1 MSFQKVS
8 FARLANSENRE
19 SRKTGMCIFGKHN
32 RVNGTL
38 WTAQINQKILCMTF
52 LKELAKSAVQSC
64 EIDKELYEKY
74 DVKRGLRNADFS
86 GVLVGLTNIGD
97 VVGYKKDEQGKIIP
111 AHGELYYRGIELK
124 DLCRGFQQDGRHGFE
139 EAAYLLLSGKLP
151 NTSQLKEFSEM
162 LTRERELPEFF
173 SKNMILSLRGRS
185 VMNML
190 ARSVLGLYTADDE
203 AENYSPE
210 NLLKQS
216 ISLIAKFPVIVAY
229 AYYGMRHSFQR
240 KSLIIRHPQPE
251 LSAAENFLYMLKG
264 NKYTSL
270 EADLLDLSLVLHAEH
285 GGGNNSSF
293 TTRVVSSAQTDTYSA
308 IAAALGS
315 LKGELH
321 GGANLKVINMMNNI
335 KQNVKNWEDENE
347 VAEYLE
353 KILNKK
359 ANDGTGKIYG
369 IGHAIYTL
377 SDPRAVLLKEKA
389 EELAKEKGRLAEFKL
404 YALIERIAPEVFYK
418 FKGSNSKVVCA
429 NVDFYSGFVYQCL
442 DIPEEIYTPIFAV
455 ARIAGWCAHRIEEVT
470 CSSRRIIR
478 PAYKAVYPRLEYVP
492 IQKRK

>member
-1 MSFQKVS
+1 M
-8 FARLANSENRE
+8 A
-19 SRKTGMCIFGKHN
+19 
-32 RVNGTL
+32 
-38 WTAQINQKILCMTF
+38 F
-52 LKELAKSAVQSC
+52 LKDLAKSAVQSC
-64 EIDKELYEKY
+64 EIDKDLYTTY
-74 DVKRGLRNADFS
+74 NVKRGLRNSDFS

-97 VVGYKKDEQGKIIP
+97 VVGYNKDEDGKIIP
-111 AHGELYYRGIELK
+111 AHGELYYRGVELK
-124 DLCRGFQQDGRHGFE
+124 DLCRGFQADGRHGFE
-139 EAAYLLLSGKLP
+139 EAAYLLLAGKLP
-151 NTSQLKEFSEM
+151 NDKKLGEFSKI
-162 LTRERELPEFF
+162 LADERELPPFF
-173 SKNMILSLRGRS
+173 SKSMILSLRGRS

-190 ARSVLGLYTADDE
+190 ARSVLGLYTADED
-203 AENYSPE
+203 AEDYSSE

-229 AYYGMRHSFQR
+229 SYFGMRHSYQR
-240 KSLIIRHPQPE
+240 KSLIIRHPQPG

-264 NKYTSL
+264 KKYSQL

-308 IAAALGS
+308 ISAALGS
-315 LKGELH
+315 LKGGLH
-321 GGANLKVINMMNNI
+321 GGANLKVIDMMNNI
-335 KQNVKNWEDENE
+335 KENVRNWEDEKE
-347 VAEYLE
+347 VTAYLE

-359 ANDGTGKIYG
+359 ANDGSGKIYG

-389 EELAKEKGRLAEFKL
+389 EELAKEKNRLDEFNL
-404 YALIERIAPEVFYK
+404 YALVERLAPEVFYE
-418 FKGSNSKVVCA
+418 FKGTNSKVVCA

-442 DIPEEIYTPIFAV
+442 KIPEELYTPIFAV

-478 PAYKAVYPRLEYVP
+478 PAYKAVYPRLEYTP
-492 IQKRK
+492 LKKR